1 MSVIPCEQNSDL
13 RAQIERFAE
22 VLKPEAH
29 RLGDHGLDERDFYNS
44 GLFRGAVERVRGQFS
59 ATMRAKREFV
69 QHVLNHMEDEGF
81 IAGWD
86 LTEDSS
92 RNDYAVRLPSGRRA
106 VIDLKGCLD
115 GNNTNIFERPA
126 DADEFVIWSICTNL
140 GADPRRNAWSGIHTR
155 LSAEVISRNQRVDG
169 LIVWD
174 MVCGTIGRPCP
185 KVAGEDGS
193 RLTDIGPFRVPP
205 ACIYLFPSTVPSLAS
220 LGTEVRFMLF
230 SQVGI
235 QFYGQSLTTQPAR
248 LQQDKGLVDAFVHG
262 AMEAIR
268 FSMTNFDEAVDIFL
282 KANSE
287 VAMSSTGKEY
297 ARIGLG
303 LTNLTNLVPEVK
315 EHGFGWAGPA
325 KVSTMADLVIK
336 YAAGAGAEK
345 PDVATLF
352 TNDFVGKLKL
362 SAADLAAAEKSAAPY
377 RKYIGA

>member
-1 MSVIPCEQNSDL
+1 MSVIPCEQNSNL

-22 VLKPEAH
+22 VLKTEAH

-92 RNDYAVRLPSGRRA
+92 RNDYLVRLASGRIA

-126 DADEFVIWSICTNL
+126 NADEFVIWSICTNL
-140 GADPRRNAWSGIHTR
+140 GADPRRNVWSGIHTR
-155 LSAEVISRNQRVDG
+155 LSAEMISRNQRVDG

-185 KVAGEDGS
+185 KITDDDHA

-205 ACIYLFPSTVPSLAS
+205 PCIYLFPNMAPS
-220 LGTEVRFMLF
+220 
-230 SQVGI
+230 
-235 QFYGQSLTTQPAR
+235 
-248 LQQDKGLVDAFVHG
+248 
-262 AMEAIR
+262 
-268 FSMTNFDEAVDIFL
+268 
-282 KANSE
+282 
-287 VAMSSTGKEY
+287 
-297 ARIGLG
+297 
-303 LTNLTNLVPEVK
+303 
-315 EHGFGWAGPA
+315 
-325 KVSTMADLVIK
+325 
-336 YAAGAGAEK
+336 
-345 PDVATLF
+345 
-352 TNDFVGKLKL
+352 
-362 SAADLAAAEKSAAPY
+362 SAAPVVSAQPIKAVELLSVFHDCFKG
-377 RKYIGA
+377 RDAELNHVDFELLQSDSDLMRRTTIRRAGSTQKVSEMAAIRRV

>member
-22 VLKPEAH
+22 VLKTEAH

-86 LTEDSS
+86 LTGDAS
-92 RNDYAVRLPSGRRA
+92 RNDYLVRLRSGRTA

-155 LSAEVISRNQRVDG
+155 LSAEMISRNQRVDG

-174 MVCGTIGRPCP
+174 MVCGTIGRRCP
-185 KVAGEDGS
+185 KIADNDET

-205 ACIYLFPSTVPSLAS
+205 ACIYLLPSTVPSSTMPTVAAQPIEAVELLSAFHDCFKGGDAE
-220 LGTEVRFMLF
+220 LNHVDFEL
-230 SQVGI
+230 SQNGPD
-235 QFYGQSLTTQPAR
+235 LMRRTTIRRAGVVQKVS
-248 LQQDKGLVDAFVHG
+248 D
-262 AMEAIR
+262 MTAIR
-268 FSMTNFDEAVDIFL
+268 RV
-282 KANSE
+282 
-287 VAMSSTGKEY
+287 
-297 ARIGLG
+297 
-303 LTNLTNLVPEVK
+303 
-315 EHGFGWAGPA
+315 
-325 KVSTMADLVIK
+325 
-336 YAAGAGAEK
+336 
-345 PDVATLF
+345 
-352 TNDFVGKLKL
+352 
-362 SAADLAAAEKSAAPY
+362 
-377 RKYIGA
+377 

>member
-22 VLKPEAH
+22 VLKTEAH

-69 QHVLNHMEDEGF
+69 QHVLNYMEDEGF

-86 LTEDSS
+86 LTDDSS
-92 RNDYAVRLPSGRRA
+92 RNDYLVRLPSGRIA

-155 LSAEVISRNQRVDG
+155 LSAEIISRNQRVDG

-185 KVAGEDGS
+185 KVAGDDGA

-205 ACIYLFPSTVPSLAS
+205 ACIYLFPSIVPSNAAPDVS
-220 LGTEVRFMLF
+220 A
-230 SQVGI
+230 
-235 QFYGQSLTTQPAR
+235 QP
-248 LQQDKGLVDAFVHG
+248 
-262 AMEAIR
+262 I
-268 FSMTNFDEAVDIFL
+268 EAVELLSAFHRCFKGHDAELSHVDFELRQSGSDLMRRTTI
-282 KANSE
+282 
-287 VAMSSTGKEY
+287 
-297 ARIGLG
+297 RR
-303 LTNLTNLVPEVK
+303 
-315 EHGFGWAGPA
+315 AGVVQ
-325 KVSTMADLVIK
+325 KVSDMAPIRR
-336 YAAGAGAEK
+336 A
-345 PDVATLF
+345 
-352 TNDFVGKLKL
+352 
-362 SAADLAAAEKSAAPY
+362 
-377 RKYIGA
+377 